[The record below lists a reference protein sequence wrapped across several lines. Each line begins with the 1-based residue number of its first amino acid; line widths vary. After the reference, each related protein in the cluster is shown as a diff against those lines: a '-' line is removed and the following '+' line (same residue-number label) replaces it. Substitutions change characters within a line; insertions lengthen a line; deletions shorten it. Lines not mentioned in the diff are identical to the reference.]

1 MRDVESGYTL
11 GIVGAR
17 TFTDYSRMER
27 FIREVINEHGLPSQV
42 VSGGARGADSLANT
56 WAMSRGIPMITH
68 LPNWNLYGKR
78 AAFIRNSKI
87 IDDADIL
94 IAFPSISGKGTQMT
108 MKLAET
114 SGIECIADGG
124 WELND

>member
-68 LPNWNLYGKR
+68 LPNLVNFL
-78 AAFIRNSKI
+78 
-87 IDDADIL
+87 
-94 IAFPSISGKGTQMT
+94 
-108 MKLAET
+108 
-114 SGIECIADGG
+114 
-124 WELND
+124 

>member
-1 MRDVESGYTL
+1 VRYVESGYTL

-27 FIREVINEHGLPSQV
+27 FIREVINEHGLPGQV

-68 LPNWNLYGKR
+68 LHQLESVWE
-78 AAFIRNSKI
+78 
-87 IDDADIL
+87 
-94 IAFPSISGKGTQMT
+94 KG
-108 MKLAET
+108 
-114 SGIECIADGG
+114 GIH
-124 WELND
+124 